1 MSLRTSGVTRRSA
14 LVAGGAG
21 LTSLA
26 GCLDAI
32 RDLNPL
38 AGDDWSQYRGDRR
51 SGGRTDS
58 GPGIDF
64 DDDWRW
70 EVDPPDDAEF
80 VKTVLSATVGT
91 DGSVFLTGSLQY
103 GSGDDTTREG
113 FVVALD
119 AESGDERWG
128 ETLDGAVTAA
138 PKAAD
143 GDLYVPTTTPPLT
156 CVSADD
162 GSENWTYD
170 PGDDVPSPNFPP
182 AVGDERIHLSTGTSL
197 RAVARDDGDEEWV
210 EPIGQEVEPSPGRV
224 YPPVLHDG
232 TLYATAD
239 QYQQRG
245 PGYLAALDPDDGDEQ
260 WRFEPERGD
269 REVTGVFGCPVPMDG
284 SVYVSGY
291 RYLVSAD
298 GEGRPEDIEF
308 LVCSLDGDDG
318 DPEDEDD
325 DLASVSFHPVE
336 GGETL
341 YLQGWEWVGA
351 TDPSDLDV
359 ETESLERLDALAP
372 PALVAGRLVVPQLH
386 RGQSDP
392 ARVVAFEGA

>member
-51 SGGRTDS
+51 SGARTDS

-156 CVSADD
+156 GVSADD

-182 AVGDERIHLSTGTSL
+182 AVGDERIHLPRGTSL
-197 RAVARDDGDEEWV
+197 RAVARDDGDEE
-210 EPIGQEVEPSPGRV
+210 
-224 YPPVLHDG
+224 
-232 TLYATAD
+232 
-239 QYQQRG
+239 
-245 PGYLAALDPDDGDEQ
+245 

-291 RYLVSAD
+291 RYVVSAD

-308 LVCSLDGDDG
+308 LVWSLDGDDG
-318 DPEDEDD
+318 DRRTRTTTSRASASTPSRAARRCTSRAGSGSGRPTPRTSTSRLSRWSAWTPSHRPHSS
-325 DLASVSFHPVE
+325 LADSSSRNSIADSR
-336 GGETL
+336 T
-341 YLQGWEWVGA
+341 
-351 TDPSDLDV
+351 
-359 ETESLERLDALAP
+359 
-372 PALVAGRLVVPQLH
+372 RLVSWPSEAPDRSRSH
-386 RGQSDP
+386 PSPR
-392 ARVVAFEGA
+392 AGADHSRTGTPRSSRYSLTSRMV